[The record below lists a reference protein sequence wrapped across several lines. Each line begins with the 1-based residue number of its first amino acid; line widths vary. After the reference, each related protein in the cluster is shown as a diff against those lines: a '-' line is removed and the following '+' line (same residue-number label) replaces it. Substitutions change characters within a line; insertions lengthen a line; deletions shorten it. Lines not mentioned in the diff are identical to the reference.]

1 MRSAGAVFLFISLL
15 AAPVPAR
22 AGAWTQNKGDW
33 FVISSFDLTRAGK
46 GFDDSGDADAPVKF
60 NKSYMKNLIEY
71 GWSDRLTLFAVT
83 DYVVADARWAQETP
97 IHARDASA
105 EAGLRYRVTDRFGVW
120 SVQAS
125 YKAAGPFD
133 LSNSI
138 EPDPARIEEV
148 RLLYGAGFKL
158 FGLDGFGD
166 IEAAQRWITHPRPDE
181 TAIDLTAGLWL
192 GPKTMVMLQNFN
204 IVSAGDARPPYGY
217 FRTHKLELSL
227 VRRLTE
233 RWAVQLG
240 GFISPAGQNSL
251 VEQGVSISLWTR
263 F

>member
-1 MRSAGAVFLFISLL
+1 MRSGVVLLLAALL
-15 AAPVPAR
+15 AAPVPAT
-22 AGAWTQNKGDW
+22 AGAWTEPNGDW

-60 NKSYMKNLIEY
+60 DKTYMKNLIEY
-71 GWSDRLTLFAVT
+71 GWNDRLTLFAVT
-83 DYVVADARWAQETP
+83 DYVIADARWADEAP

-105 EAGLRYRVTDRFGVW
+105 EAGLRYRISDRFGVW
-120 SVQAS
+120 SIQAS
-125 YKAAGPFD
+125 YKTAGPFD

-138 EPDPARIEEV
+138 EPTPARIEEA

-158 FGLDGFGD
+158 FGLDGFSD
-166 IEAAQRWITHPRPDE
+166 IEAAQRWITRPRPDE
-181 TAIDLTAGLWL
+181 TAIDLTAGLWF
-192 GPKTMVMLQNFN
+192 GPRTMVMLQNFN
-204 IVSAGDARPPYGY
+204 IISGGDARPPYGY

-227 VRRLTE
+227 VRRLSE
-233 RWAVQLG
+233 RWALQLG

-251 VEQGVSISLWTR
+251 VEQGVSLSLWTR